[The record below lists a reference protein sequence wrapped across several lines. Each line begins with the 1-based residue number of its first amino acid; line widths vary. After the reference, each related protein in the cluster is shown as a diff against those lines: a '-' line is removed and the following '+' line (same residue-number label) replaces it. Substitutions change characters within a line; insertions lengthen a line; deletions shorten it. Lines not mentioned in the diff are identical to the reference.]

1 MKPAANSSN
10 RELIATFEMV
20 AMSLIAAPDSR
31 SAFDAILELGV
42 ATVAGA
48 EYAGITLFRRGQF
61 ETPAASGEL
70 PRLVDAI
77 QYELGSGPCVDA
89 VLDDTIY
96 RTGDLSCDT
105 RWPEFGTRTVA
116 ETGVISMLSFRL
128 FLEDDDALAA
138 LNFYSTYPDAFPENT
153 TLTGGVF
160 ATHAAIALAAAGRRE
175 RISNL
180 EQALDSNREIGVA
193 MGVLMSRQLLT
204 REQAFDLLRMT
215 SQRTHRKLRDVAY
228 DVVETGALDLSAL
241 DFGADPAADDI
252 R

>member
-1 MKPAANSSN
+1 MTSAVPNSSYAELTESFEAVAK
-10 RELIATFEMV
+10 ELIALKDTK
-20 AMSLIAAPDSR
+20 A
-31 SAFDAILELGV
+31 AFDAILTLGI
-42 ATVAGA
+42 ATVSGA
-48 EYAGITLFRRGQF
+48 EHAGITLFRRGQF

-70 PRLVDAI
+70 PHRVDAI
-77 QYELGSGPCVDA
+77 QYALGSGPCVDA

-96 RTGDLSCDT
+96 RSGDLGADT
-105 RWPEFGTRTVA
+105 RWPEFGRRTVA

-128 FLEDDDALAA
+128 FLEDDDAMAA
-138 LNFYSTYPDAFPENT
+138 LNFYATQPDAFAEKT

-180 EQALDSNREIGVA
+180 EVALESNREIGVA

-228 DVVETGALDLSAL
+228 HVVETGALDLPGS
-241 DFGADPAADDI
+241 DVGSV